1 MTKRSIVDFT
11 AGSAT
16 MNGSPNPLQKE
27 SFVKVIITDPIAKAG
42 VKMLVDAGIEV
53 DERPGLP
60 PPDLVQ
66 AIPAYDAIIVRSATK
81 VTADVIN
88 AGKNLK
94 VIGRAGV
101 GLDNVDKRAADARG
115 VKVVNTPAATSVTV
129 AELALGHML
138 ACARSIP
145 QATQSLREG
154 KWEKKT
160 FKGTELF
167 GKTLGLIGAG
177 RIGIELGKRAIAMGM
192 SVLVYD
198 PFIQQPAVG
207 RLVELADLLKNAD
220 YISLHVPKTDKTL
233 HIINKESIAQM
244 KKGVVIVNCA
254 RGGVVDEEALYEALK
269 SGQVGAAALDV
280 FESEPPKDFKLFS
293 LPNVIGT
300 PHVGAQTKEGQE
312 RAGIGIAEEVRKLLL
327 GR

>member
-1 MTKRSIVDFT
+1 M
-11 AGSAT
+11 
-16 MNGSPNPLQKE
+16 
-27 SFVKVIITDPIAKAG
+27 KVIITDPIAKTG

-60 PPDLVQ
+60 PADLIQ

-94 VIGRAGV
+94 VVGRAGV
-101 GLDNVDKRAADARG
+101 GLDNVDKKAADARG
-115 VKVVNTPAATSVTV
+115 IKVVNTPAATSVTV
-129 AELALGHML
+129 AELALGLMF

-154 KWEKKT
+154 KWEKKA
-160 FKGTELF
+160 FKGTELY
-167 GKTLGLIGAG
+167 GKTLGLIGSG
-177 RIGIELGKRAIAMGM
+177 RIGTELGKRAIAMGM
-192 SVLVYD
+192 NVLVFD
-198 PFIQQPAVG
+198 PFIKECAAGKQCEFP
-207 RLVELADLLKNAD
+207 EMLKNAD
-220 YISLHVPKTDKTL
+220 YISLHVPKTEKTA

-244 KKGVVIVNCA
+244 KKGVVIINCA

-280 FESEPPKDFKLFS
+280 YESEPLKEFKLYS

-300 PHVGAQTKEGQE
+300 PHIGAQTKEGQE
-312 RAGIGIAEEVRKLLL
+312 RAGVGIAEEVRKVLL
-327 GR
+327 GK

>member
-1 MTKRSIVDFT
+1 MS
-11 AGSAT
+11 S
-16 MNGSPNPLQKE
+16 SSNPLQKE
-27 SFVKVIITDPIAKAG
+27 SFMKVIITDPIAKAG
-42 VKMLVDAGIEV
+42 VKMLQDAGIEV

-60 PPDLVQ
+60 PADLVQ
-66 AIPAYDAIIVRSATK
+66 AIPPYDAIIVRSATK

-94 VIGRAGV
+94 VVGRAGV
-101 GLDNVDKRAADARG
+101 GLDNVDKKAADARG

-154 KWEKKT
+154 KWEKKA

-167 GKTLGLIGAG
+167 GKTLGLIGSG
-177 RIGIELGKRAIAMGM
+177 RIGTELGKRAIAMGM

-198 PFIQQPAVG
+198 PFIQKPAVG
-207 RLVELADLLKNAD
+207 KQVELADMLKSAD

-280 FESEPPKDFKLFS
+280 FESEPPKDFKLFA

-312 RAGIGIAEEVRKLLL
+312 RAGIGIAEEVRKVLL
-327 GR
+327 GK

>member
-1 MTKRSIVDFT
+1 M
-11 AGSAT
+11 
-16 MNGSPNPLQKE
+16 
-27 SFVKVIITDPIAKAG
+27 KVIITDPIAKAG
-42 VKMLVDAGIEV
+42 VKMLQDAGIEV

-60 PPDLVQ
+60 PADLIQ

-88 AGKNLK
+88 AGTNLK

-101 GLDNVDKRAADARG
+101 GLDNVDKKAADARG
-115 VKVVNTPAATSVTV
+115 IKVVNTPAATSVTV

-154 KWEKKT
+154 KWEKKA

-192 SVLVYD
+192 NVLVFD
-198 PFIQQPAVG
+198 PFIKECPVG
-207 RLVELADLLKNAD
+207 KVCEFPELLKSSD
-220 YISLHVPKTDKTL
+220 YISLHVPKTDKTF
-233 HIINKESIAQM
+233 HVINKESIAQM

-280 FESEPPKDFKLFS
+280 FESEPIKDFKLFS

-300 PHVGAQTKEGQE
+300 PHIGAQTREGQE
-312 RAGIGIAEEVRKLLL
+312 RAGIGIAEEVRKVLL
-327 GR
+327 GK

>member
-1 MTKRSIVDFT
+1 M
-11 AGSAT
+11 
-16 MNGSPNPLQKE
+16 
-27 SFVKVIITDPIAKAG
+27 KVIITDPIAKAG
-42 VKMLVDAGIEV
+42 VKMLQDAGIEV

-60 PPDLVQ
+60 PADLVQ

-94 VIGRAGV
+94 VVGRAGV
-101 GLDNVDKRAADARG
+101 GLDNVDKKAADARG
-115 VKVVNTPAATSVTV
+115 IKVVNTPAATSVTV

-145 QATQSLREG
+145 QATQSLRDG

-167 GKTLGLIGAG
+167 GKTLGLIGSG
-177 RIGIELGKRAIAMGM
+177 RIGTELGKRAIAMGM

-198 PFIQQPAVG
+198 PFIKESAVG
-207 RLVELADLLKNAD
+207 KLVEFPDLLKSAD
-220 YISLHVPKTDKTL
+220 YISLHVPKTEQTY

-280 FESEPPKDFKLFS
+280 FETEPPKDLKLFS

-312 RAGIGIAEEVRKLLL
+312 RAGIGIAEEVRKVLL

>member
-1 MTKRSIVDFT
+1 M
-11 AGSAT
+11 
-16 MNGSPNPLQKE
+16 
-27 SFVKVIITDPIAKAG
+27 KVIITDPIAKAG
-42 VKMLVDAGIEV
+42 VKMLQDAGIEV

-60 PPDLVQ
+60 PADLIQ

-88 AGKNLK
+88 AGTNLK
-94 VIGRAGV
+94 VVGRAGV
-101 GLDNVDKRAADARG
+101 GLDNVDKKAAEARG
-115 VKVVNTPAATSVTV
+115 IKVVNTPAATSVTV
-129 AELALGHML
+129 AELALGLML

-154 KWEKKT
+154 KWEKKA

-167 GKTLGLIGAG
+167 GKTLGLIGSG
-177 RIGIELGKRAIAMGM
+177 RIGTELGKRAIAMGM
-192 SVLVYD
+192 DVLVYD
-198 PFIQQPAVG
+198 PFIKESAVG
-207 RLVELADLLKNAD
+207 KLCELPDMLKSAD
-220 YISLHVPKTDKTL
+220 YISLHVPKTDKTF

-280 FESEPPKDFKLFS
+280 FESEPIKDFKLFS

-312 RAGIGIAEEVRKLLL
+312 RAGIGIAEEVRKVLL
-327 GR
+327 GK

>member
-1 MTKRSIVDFT
+1 MTKRSMVDFA

-16 MNGSPNPLQKE
+16 MTAVRTRKKKE
-27 SFVKVIITDPIAKAG
+27 SFMKVIITDGISKIG
-42 VKMLVDAGIEV
+42 VKMLVDAGLEV
-53 DERPGLP
+53 DDRPGLP
-60 PPDLVQ
+60 PADLIQ
-66 AIPAYDAIIVRSATK
+66 AIPAYDAIIVRGATK

-88 AGKNLK
+88 AGTNLK

-101 GLDNVDKRAADARG
+101 GLDNVDKKAADARG
-115 VKVVNTPAATSVTV
+115 IKVVNTPAATSVTV
-129 AELALGHML
+129 AELALGLML

-154 KWEKKT
+154 KWEKKA

-177 RIGIELGKRAIAMGM
+177 RIGSELGKRALAMGM
-192 SVLVYD
+192 NVLVVD
-198 PFIQQPAVG
+198 PLIKECPFGKTCDFA
-207 RLVELADLLKNAD
+207 ELIKNAD
-220 YISLHVPKTDKTL
+220 YISLHVPKTPDTIHL
-233 HIINKESIAQM
+233 INKEAIAQM
-244 KKGVVIVNCA
+244 KKGVVIINCA

-269 SGQVGAAALDV
+269 SGQVGAAGLDV
-280 FESEPPKDFKLFS
+280 FESEPIKDFKLFS

-312 RAGIGIAEEVRKLLL
+312 RAGIGIAEEVRKALL
-327 GR
+327 GK

>member
-1 MTKRSIVDFT
+1 M
-11 AGSAT
+11 
-16 MNGSPNPLQKE
+16 
-27 SFVKVIITDPIAKAG
+27 KVIITDPIAKAG
-42 VKMLVDAGIEV
+42 VKMLQDAGIEV

-60 PPDLVQ
+60 PAALVQ
-66 AIPAYDAIIVRSATK
+66 AIPAYDAIIVRSATT

-88 AGKNLK
+88 AGTNLK
-94 VIGRAGV
+94 VVGRAGV
-101 GLDNVDKRAADARG
+101 GLDNVDKKAADARG
-115 VKVVNTPAATSVTV
+115 IKVVNTPAATSVTV

-145 QATQSLREG
+145 QATQSLRDG
-154 KWEKKT
+154 KWEKKA

-167 GKTLGLIGAG
+167 GKTLGLIGSG
-177 RIGIELGKRAIAMGM
+177 RIGTELGKRAIAMGM

-198 PFIQQPAVG
+198 PFIKESAVG
-207 RLVELADLLKNAD
+207 KLVEFPDLLKSAD
-220 YISLHVPKTDKTL
+220 YISLHVPKTDKTF
-233 HIINKESIAQM
+233 HIINKDSIAQM

-280 FESEPPKDFKLFS
+280 FETEPPKDLKLFS

-312 RAGIGIAEEVRKLLL
+312 RAGIGIAEEVRNVLL
-327 GR
+327 GK

>member
-1 MTKRSIVDFT
+1 M
-11 AGSAT
+11 
-16 MNGSPNPLQKE
+16 
-27 SFVKVIITDPIAKAG
+27 KVIITDGISKIG
-42 VKMLVDAGIEV
+42 VKMLVDAGLEV
-53 DERPGLP
+53 DDRPGLP
-60 PPDLVQ
+60 PADLIQ
-66 AIPAYDAIIVRSATK
+66 AIPAYDAIIVRGATK

-101 GLDNVDKRAADARG
+101 GLDNVDKKAADARG
-115 VKVVNTPAATSVTV
+115 IKVVNTPAATSVTV
-129 AELALGHML
+129 AELALGLML

-154 KWEKKT
+154 KWEKKA

-167 GKTLGLIGAG
+167 GKTLGLIGSG
-177 RIGIELGKRAIAMGM
+177 RIGTELGKRALAMGM
-192 SVLVYD
+192 SVMVSD
-198 PFIQQPAVG
+198 PYIKECSVG
-207 RLVELADLLKNAD
+207 KLCDFQDLLKSAD
-220 YISLHVPKTDKTL
+220 YISLHVPKTPETVHL
-233 HIINKESIAQM
+233 INKEAIAQM

-280 FESEPPKDFKLFS
+280 FESEPIKDFKLFS

-300 PHVGAQTKEGQE
+300 PHIGAQTKEGQE
-312 RAGIGIAEEVRKLLL
+312 RAGIGIAEEVRKVLL
-327 GR
+327 GK

>member
-1 MTKRSIVDFT
+1 M
-11 AGSAT
+11 
-16 MNGSPNPLQKE
+16 
-27 SFVKVIITDPIAKAG
+27 KVIITDGIAKAG
-42 VKMLVDAGIEV
+42 VKMLQDAGIEV
-53 DERPGLP
+53 DERPGLTP
-60 PPDLVQ
+60 AELIQ

-94 VIGRAGV
+94 VVGRAGV
-101 GLDNVDKRAADARG
+101 GLDNVDKKAADARG
-115 VKVVNTPAATSVTV
+115 IKVVNTPAATSVTV

-138 ACARSIP
+138 SCARSIP

-167 GKTLGLIGAG
+167 GKTLGLIGSG
-177 RIGIELGKRAIAMGM
+177 RIGTELGKRAIAMGM

-198 PFIQQPAVG
+198 PFIKESPVG
-207 RLVELADLLKNAD
+207 KLVELADMLKSAD
-220 YISLHVPKTDKTL
+220 YISLHVPKTDKTF
-233 HIINKESIAQM
+233 HMINKDSIAQM

-280 FESEPPKDFKLFS
+280 FENEPIKDFKLFS

-312 RAGIGIAEEVRKLLL
+312 RAGIGIAEEVRKVLL
-327 GR
+327 GK

>member
-1 MTKRSIVDFT
+1 M
-11 AGSAT
+11 
-16 MNGSPNPLQKE
+16 
-27 SFVKVIITDPIAKAG
+27 KVIITDPIAKAG
-42 VKMLVDAGIEV
+42 VKMLQDAGIEV

-60 PPDLVQ
+60 PADLIQ

-88 AGKNLK
+88 AGTNLK
-94 VIGRAGV
+94 VVGRAGV
-101 GLDNVDKRAADARG
+101 GLDNVDKKAADARG

-154 KWEKKT
+154 KWEKKA

-167 GKTLGLIGAG
+167 GKTLGLIGSG
-177 RIGIELGKRAIAMGM
+177 RIGTELGKRAIAMGM
-192 SVLVYD
+192 DVLVYD
-198 PFIQQPAVG
+198 PFIKECAVG
-207 RLVELADLLKNAD
+207 KLCDFQDLLKSAD
-220 YISLHVPKTDKTL
+220 YISLHVPKTDKTF

-280 FESEPPKDFKLFS
+280 FESEPIKDFKLFS

-312 RAGIGIAEEVRKLLL
+312 RAGIGIAEEVRKVLL
-327 GR
+327 GK